1 MKKKISF
8 IITICLISVL
18 LYVFTNL
25 HSDADAKV
33 TKSGFY
39 FDTIISIT
47 LYGTADESYIDQ
59 CFDMASQY
67 ENLLSNTIDD
77 SDISRINA
85 NAGKSAVEVSDDTR
99 SEERR

>member
-25 HSDADAKV
+25 HSDADTKV

-47 LYGTADESYIDQ
+47 LYGTADES
-59 CFDMASQY
+59 
-67 ENLLSNTIDD
+67 
-77 SDISRINA
+77 
-85 NAGKSAVEVSDDTR
+85 
-99 SEERR
+99 